1 MKKTSYLFAA
11 ATGLGVGAIFFVTGS
26 MAADRASAR
35 AHDVRHD
42 TSDVPVLVELFT
54 SEGCSSCPPA
64 DDLAAKLVR
73 EQPVSGARIITLA
86 HHVDYWDELGWPDP
100 FGSPRATA
108 RQRSYAVLQ
117 DGAYT
122 PQAVVDG
129 RAEMTGSRRSAIESA
144 VEASLEQPHGKITLE
159 ATPST
164 GGAFDVAAT
173 VAALPPDAASD
184 AELLVA
190 VVQDR
195 GRVAVAR
202 GENSGRTLDHTGIV
216 RSLAP
221 VGAVATKGG
230 TFRTTIVPPPVVAAP
245 EGSTFSVVAFVQER
259 TSRRVLA
266 TAAVPLA
273 RQ

>member
-1 MKKTSYLFAA
+1 MKKTSYLFAVA
-11 ATGLGVGAIFFVTGS
+11 AGLGVGAIFFVTGS
-26 MAADRASAR
+26 KAADRGSAR
-35 AHDVRHD
+35 SPDVRHD
-42 TSDVPVLVELFT
+42 MSDVPVLVELFT

-73 EQPVSGARIITLA
+73 EQPIAGARIVTLA

-100 FGSPRATA
+100 FGSSRSTA
-108 RQRSYAVLQ
+108 RQRSYAALQ

-129 RAEMTGSRRSAIESA
+129 RAEMTGSRRSAIENA
-144 VEASLEQPHGKITLE
+144 VEASQKQPHAKIALE
-159 ATPST
+159 ATPSAN
-164 GGAFDVAAT
+164 GAFDVAAT
-173 VAALPPDAASD
+173 VGALPPGAASD

-195 GRVAVAR
+195 GRVAVPR
-202 GENSGRTLDHTGIV
+202 GENSGRTLDHSGIV

-221 VGAVATKGG
+221 IGSVAAKGG
-230 TFRTTIVPPPVVAAP
+230 TFRTTIAPPPAISAP
-245 EGSTFSVVAFVQER
+245 EGTTFSVVAFVQER
-259 TSRRVLA
+259 TSRHVLA
-266 TAAVPLA
+266 TAAAPLA